1 MTTETDNTDLDT
13 ADHEDLLE
21 TAVDLSSPPP
31 LIPTGTWLLKA
42 TTLSY
47 KQNPDDDGKDK
58 AMIVLTPVKPGS
70 DVDADEAANEDAW
83 RGGKLFKRY
92 TIEGRRDMFNFMS
105 DVAKFGIEVSGIPPK
120 KVFEVFNK
128 VKPKVM
134 GEITVRSYK
143 DQKSGQTK
151 RDNDVKNLA
160 SVPEE
165 GADAA

>member
-1 MTTETDNTDLDT
+1 MSEDTDLENGA

-21 TAVDLSSPPP
+21 TAVDLSNPPP

-42 TTLSY
+42 TGLSY
-47 KQNPDDDGKDK
+47 KVNPDNDGKDK
-58 AMIVLTPVKPGS
+58 AMIILTPVKAGS
-70 DVDADEAANEDAW
+70 DVDAEEAANEDAW

-92 TIEGRRDMFNFMS
+92 TVEGRRDMFNFLS
-105 DVAKFGIEVSGIPPK
+105 DVAKFGIEVSGVAPK

-143 DQKSGQTK
+143 DKAGNQRT
-151 RDNDVKNLA
+151 DNDIKNLA
-160 SVPEE
+160 PVGED
-165 GADAA
+165 ADAA